1 MTMAPRY
8 LNYFKVLLMI
18 SAAVLI
24 TQIANTKGAVNIGGA
39 IIGLL
44 IISVICLL
52 GLLVGEVKFLKKIP
66 TFAWASLISLLLTT
80 PFCPLADV
88 ILKYTGNIGTSQI
101 GTVILAV
108 AGVSIGTR
116 LADVKRLSWKIVI
129 VSILVFCGTFFGSAL
144 IAQLILKLQG
154 II

>member
-1 MTMAPRY
+1 M
-8 LNYFKVLLMI
+8 
-18 SAAVLI
+18 
-24 TQIANTKGAVNIGGA
+24 
-39 IIGLL
+39 
-44 IISVICLL
+44 
-52 GLLVGEVKFLKKIP
+52 
-66 TFAWASLISLLLTT
+66 
-80 PFCPLADV
+80 

-129 VSILVFCGTFFGSAL
+129 ISILVFCGTFFGSAL
-144 IAQLILKLQG
+144 IAQMILKIQG

>member
-1 MTMAPRY
+1 MTMAQRY

-39 IIGLL
+39 IVGLL

-52 GLLVGEVKFLKKIP
+52 GMLIGEVKCLKKIP

-80 PFCPLADV
+80 PFCPLADLIRHPSGGCKAPELEDRYHQHSG
-88 ILKYTGNIGTSQI
+88 ILRH
-101 GTVILAV
+101 VLWF
-108 AGVSIGTR
+108 R
-116 LADVKRLSWKIVI
+116 ADRADDPENSGHYLISEA
-129 VSILVFCGTFFGSAL
+129 AL
-144 IAQLILKLQG
+144 
-154 II
+154 

>member
-1 MTMAPRY
+1 MTMAQRY

-39 IIGLL
+39 IVGLL

-52 GLLVGEVKFLKKIP
+52 GMLIGEVKCLKKIP

-129 VSILVFCGTFFGSAL
+129 ISILVFCGTFFGSAL
-144 IAQLILKLQG
+144 IAQMILKIQG
-154 II
+154 LI